1 MTEPETPQIVSDYAA
16 QAVEYVRRA
25 VGIEVEYDSDT
36 LPLVDHY
43 LTTVPPEHVE
53 TTKLVVAAVGAYF
66 GEVARRH
73 LGGRWE
79 LEDDSPESWRL
90 VLPIGISFAPVAVV
104 YAAVA
109 REESADAEF
118 HIPAVLYSHAASAL
132 ERMGEVSDDEYYS
145 LCGRLDTLE
154 HLHGVLVAVAAERKA
169 KNDDLPN

>member
-1 MTEPETPQIVSDYAA
+1 MSDSAPPKIVSDYAA

-43 LTTVPPEHVE
+43 LSTVPPEQVE

-66 GEVARRH
+66 GEVVRRH
-73 LGGRWE
+73 VGGRWE
-79 LEDDSPESWRL
+79 LDEDDEWRL
-90 VLPIGISFAPVAVV
+90 VLPIGISFAPAAVV

-118 HIPAVLYSHAASAL
+118 HIPAVLYSQAASAL
-132 ERMGEVSDDEYYS
+132 ERMGEVSDEEYYS

-154 HLHGVLVAVAAERKA
+154 HLHGVLLGLVAEQKA
-169 KNDDLPN
+169 KNEDLPN